1 MAPESRHSHDGAIA
15 VFAPVTVLTV
25 TLERSA
31 DGRDEVHLHPGGQ
44 GVWQARMVTTLGG
57 RSVLCTPL
65 GGESGVV
72 LDALLTAE
80 EIVHPRIEMADDNPT
95 WIHDRRDGDR
105 TSLWESPAFALGRH
119 EVDELFTATLAAG
132 LDCGVCVLAGT
143 HQGAGALDP
152 DTYRRLVGD
161 LRASDVQVVVDV
173 TGEELRGALEGG
185 PSVVKVSEDD
195 MRRDGRLSGGDR
207 RGIERMVQ
215 DLHREGAQR
224 VVVSRAGAGAIASDG
239 RTLIE
244 VDPPEL
250 DVADSRG
257 AGDSMTAALGVGLGR
272 GLAWEETLRLAAA
285 AAAVNVTRHGSGTGR
300 ADAIAELTER
310 IEIVEVFAT

>member
-1 MAPESRHSHDGAIA
+1 MNNDAVA
-15 VFAPVTVLTV
+15 VFAPVTVLTA

-31 DGRDEVHLHPGGQ
+31 DERDEVHIHPGGQ
-44 GVWQARMVTTLGG
+44 GVWQARMVTTLGA
-57 RSVLCTPL
+57 RAVLCTPL

-80 EIVHPRIEMADDNPT
+80 EIPHPRIGMADDNPT

-105 TSLWESPAFALGRH
+105 TSLWESPSFTLGRH
-119 EVDELFTATLAAG
+119 EVDELFSATLAAG

-161 LRASDVQVVVDV
+161 LRASDVRVVVDV
-173 TGEELRGALEGG
+173 TGEELQGALEGG

-195 MRRDGRLSGGDR
+195 MRRDGRLTDGDQQ
-207 RGIERMVQ
+207 GIERMVEA
-215 DLHREGAQR
+215 LHREGAQR
-224 VVVSRAGAGAIASDG
+224 VVVSRAGLGAVASDG
-239 RTLIE
+239 ETLIE

-257 AGDSMTAALGVGLGR
+257 AGDSMTAALGVGLAR

-285 AAAVNVTRHGSGTGR
+285 AAAINVTRHGSGTGR
-300 ADAIAELTER
+300 ADAIAQLTHR
-310 IEIVEVFAT
+310 VEIVEVFAS